1 MRTKRER
8 TRLIVAFVL
17 GALAVLFGVLNLDEV
32 EVNWIVAT
40 WQTPLIVVILVNVI
54 LGIVIGYALA
64 KRRGR

>member
-1 MRTKRER
+1 
-8 TRLIVAFVL
+8 
-17 GALAVLFGVLNLDEV
+17 VLNLDEV